1 VTEVARDRWAEWL
14 LERRAGGDQVRL
26 ERMVE
31 ELADVRERVLDGAR
45 IEPGDVVLDVGAGDG
60 LVAFGALDR
69 VCPGG
74 RVIFSDVSSDLLE
87 HSRRLARELG
97 VSDRCEFVRASADD
111 LGPVADASVDA
122 ATTRSVL
129 IYLDRDG
136 KRRGFEEL
144 ARVLR
149 TGGRLSIFEP
159 INRFGHPEPEG
170 WFCGYDLTAIPDLVG
185 MVLAAMSPE
194 EENTLVDFDERDL
207 LDWAGDAGFDPI
219 RLEYEVDLRPGS
231 WLDGSW
237 ESVLRS
243 AGNPL
248 APTLAESLEQS
259 LTRAERTVF
268 EAYLRPLVEANAGRA
283 RSAVAYLSATKP

>member
-31 ELADVRERVLDGAR
+31 ELADVRERVLGCAR

-136 KRRGFEEL
+136 KRRAFEEL

-185 MVLAAMSPE
+185 KVLAAMSPE

-207 LDWAGDAGFDPI
+207 LDWASDAGFDPI

-248 APTLAESLEQS
+248 APTLAESLEQA

>member
-1 VTEVARDRWAEWL
+1 MTEVARDRWAEWL

-31 ELADVRERVLDGAR
+31 ELADVRERVLGCAR

-136 KRRGFEEL
+136 KRRAFEEL

-185 MVLAAMSPE
+185 KVLAAMSPE

-207 LDWAGDAGFDPI
+207 LDWASDAGFDPI

-248 APTLAESLEQS
+248 APTLAESLEQA